1 MRQCTTLAR
10 QPVEGGGGGGMGGM
24 GGWRGALQ
32 YSTNTHY
39 VFTVTQDCI
48 FSTLSPYILLCFVLL
63 CNISE
68 PR

>member
-10 QPVEGGGGGGMGGM
+10 QPVEGGGGGGM

-48 FSTLSPYILLCFVLL
+48 FFYTFSIYFALFCASVQYI
-63 CNISE
+63 
-68 PR
+68 